1 MHRSNPITNSNRRT
15 FGKLVYC
22 AAESLNLVN
31 AGHVVGTASDPI
43 DRLGVDLRNASE
55 KLHVLPLE
63 GGA

>member
-1 MHRSNPITNSNRRT
+1 MHRLDLTNSKSRAL
-15 FGKLVYC
+15 GELVYC

-31 AGHVVGTASDPI
+31 AGHVVGATPDPVNG
-43 DRLGVDLRNASE
+43 LGVDLRNASE